1 MPSASSIVTTESVAA
16 LGDSL
21 LARIIHDVVEH
32 GTIPRCLPL
41 GFPPGLPP
49 SRRDQLEKPRS
60 PIARRVLASF
70 AVTVVAFAVTLGW
83 GIVAQR
89 RAADD
94 SLELARG
101 YVPVAMRLAQ
111 LRAAQTTLSTLVDG
125 IPDEREPGSTQ
136 ALLETLVGARRTM
149 FVETRAAMT
158 QTLRDVGSDATR
170 ALARQLAAEL
180 DGVEQLLDG
189 DPALFERLYAAI
201 ASGDRDGIN
210 RTIVS
215 LGALEHDADKRLR
228 VLAGRVSGAIDALSS
243 AARERELRSIW
254 ALAVLA
260 AMTLAVGL
268 LVSLHVRRL
277 LAPLARVTERAR
289 SVARGDLEA
298 RPVEPSDDEIGQ
310 LEVAFEKMV
319 SGLSRAQALALSNER
334 LAAIGKMAA
343 HVTHEIRNPLSAMG
357 LNVELLEEEIS
368 QGGRQAADS
377 AEVKNLLAAIQRE
390 VQRLEHL
397 SEEYLR
403 VARLPEPRMEADDV
417 ATAVRDIV
425 SFARPEIELAR
436 CTVAVDVEPDLR
448 PALFDEAQLRQALLN
463 LLRNAREAMPDGG
476 PIGVRVEGAGM
487 SVVIDVEDRGG
498 GIPEEIR
505 ARVFDPF
512 FSTKGEG
519 TGLGLAITR
528 HIVES
533 HGGSVTCERRDGGG
547 TRFRIALPIAPTKG
561 TRLSGGI

>member
-1 MPSASSIVTTESVAA
+1 
-16 LGDSL
+16 
-21 LARIIHDVVEH
+21 
-32 GTIPRCLPL
+32 LP
-41 GFPPGLPP
+41 PPP
-49 SRRDQLEKPRS
+49 SRDSREDRPRS
-60 PIARRVLASF
+60 TIARRVLASF
-70 AVTVVAFAVTLGW
+70 AITVVAFAVTLGW
-83 GIVAQR
+83 GIVAQQ

-125 IPDEREPGSTQ
+125 IPDEREPGSTR

-149 FVETRAAMT
+149 FVETRGAMT
-158 QTLRDVGSDATR
+158 QTLRDVGSDSTR
-170 ALARQLAAEL
+170 ALARQLSAEL
-180 DGVEQLLDG
+180 DAVEQLLEG

-210 RTIVS
+210 RVLVS

-228 VLAGRVSGAIDALSS
+228 VLAGRVSGSIDALSN

-260 AMTLAVGL
+260 ALTLAVGIV
-268 LVSLHVRRL
+268 VSLHVRRL

-310 LEVAFEKMV
+310 LEGAFEKMV

-357 LNVELLEEEIS
+357 LNVELLEEEIAQS
-368 QGGRQAADS
+368 SGPGDS

-417 ATAVRDIV
+417 ATAVREIV
-425 SFARPEIELAR
+425 AFARPEIEQAR
-436 CTVAVDVEPDLR
+436 CTVAIHVEPDLR

-463 LLRNAREAMPDGG
+463 LLRNAREAMPEGG
-476 PIGVRVEGAGM
+476 PIEVRVEAGGM
-487 SVVIDVEDRGG
+487 SVIIDVDDRGG
-498 GIPEEIR
+498 GIPEPIR

-528 HIVES
+528 HIVEA
-533 HGGSVTCERRDGGG
+533 HGGNVTCERREGGG
-547 TRFRIALPIAPTKG
+547 TRFRIALPIAPAKS
-561 TRLSGGI
+561 TRLPAGAEAVR